1 MNYKILLFEKNRAYL
16 NARVQTKKLYQSP
29 NPNLKLNPNCNPS
42 SNPNINP
49 NQNSKYTLQLTTNV
63 NNLQNTS
70 IWANK
75 HPLLPS
81 YSLKAELILH
91 AGVQIGT
98 SFEKT
103 PKY

>member
-1 MNYKILLFEKNRAYL
+1 M
-16 NARVQTKKLYQSP
+16 QTKKLYQSP

-49 NQNSKYTLQLTTNV
+49 NQNLKYTLQLTTNV
-63 NNLQNTS
+63 NNLQNKS

-81 YSLKAELILH
+81 YSLKAEFILH